1 MKPRELQGGEEVKY
15 PTVDKVYALCNEYQ
29 WFTCGS
35 NNQYDKLFVM
45 IEEKA
50 PIEEVAT
57 VIWLCSDD
65 KWCRRDILA
74 ELKEAAKKASTNEC

>member
-1 MKPRELQGGEEVKY
+1 MYGLNFYNVNE
-15 PTVDKVYALCNEYQ
+15 LCNKYR
-29 WFTCGS
+29 WFTQGTTE
-35 NNQYDKLFVM
+35 QYNKMFRMV
-45 IEEKA
+45 EEKA

-57 VIWLCSDD
+57 VIWLCTDED

>member
-1 MKPRELQGGEEVKY
+1 MNY
-15 PTVDKVYALCNEYQ
+15 PTVDQVYALCNEHQ

-35 NNQYDKLFVM
+35 NDQYEKLFIM
-45 IEEKA
+45 INEKA

-65 KWCRRDILA
+65 KWCRRDIISVLN
-74 ELKEAAKKASTNEC
+74 EVLKNE

>member
-1 MKPRELQGGEEVKY
+1 MEHL
-15 PTVDKVYALCNEYQ
+15 TVDQVYALCNEHQ

-35 NNQYDKLFVM
+35 NNQYEKLFIM
-45 IEEKA
+45 INEKA

-65 KWCRRDILA
+65 DKWCRRDILYI
-74 ELKEAAKKASTNEC
+74 LKEAIKK

>member
-15 PTVDKVYALCNEYQ
+15 PTVDQVYALCNEYQ

-35 NNQYDKLFVM
+35 NDQYEKLFIM
-45 IEEKA
+45 INEKA

-65 KWCRRDILA
+65 KWC
-74 ELKEAAKKASTNEC
+74 KM

>member
-1 MKPRELQGGEEVKY
+1 MNY
-15 PTVDKVYALCNEYQ
+15 PTVDQVYALCNEYQ

-35 NNQYDKLFVM
+35 NDQYEKLFIM
-45 IEEKA
+45 IGEKA

>member
-1 MKPRELQGGEEVKY
+1 MKPREVQGGEEVKY
-15 PTVDKVYALCNEYQ
+15 PTVDQVYALCNEYQ
-29 WFTCGS
+29 WFTGGS
-35 NNQYDKLFVM
+35 NDQYEKLF
-45 IEEKA
+45 IIINEKA

>member
-15 PTVDKVYALCNEYQ
+15 PTVDQVYALCNEHQ

-65 KWCRRDILA
+65 KWCRRDIISVLN
-74 ELKEAAKKASTNEC
+74 EVLKK

>member
-1 MKPRELQGGEEVKY
+1 MNY
-15 PTVDKVYALCNEYQ
+15 PTVDQVYALCNEHQ

-35 NNQYDKLFVM
+35 NNQYEKLFVM

-65 KWCRRDILA
+65 KWCRRDIISVLN
-74 ELKEAAKKASTNEC
+74 EVLKNE

>member
-1 MKPRELQGGEEVKY
+1 MKPRELQGGEEVNY
-15 PTVDKVYALCNEYQ
+15 PTVDQVYALCNEHQ

-35 NNQYDKLFVM
+35 NNQYEKLFIM
-45 IEEKA
+45 INEKA

-65 KWCRRDILA
+65 KWCRRDIISVLN
-74 ELKEAAKKASTNEC
+74 EVLKNE

>member
-15 PTVDKVYALCNEYQ
+15 PTVDQVYALCNEYQ

-35 NNQYDKLFVM
+35 NDQYEKLFIM
-45 IEEKA
+45 INEKA

>member
-1 MKPRELQGGEEVKY
+1 MNY
-15 PTVDKVYALCNEYQ
+15 PTVDQVYALCNEHQ
-29 WFTCGS
+29 WYTCGS

-65 KWCRRDILA
+65 KWCRRDIISVLN
-74 ELKEAAKKASTNEC
+74 EVLKNE

>member
-1 MKPRELQGGEEVKY
+1 MNY
-15 PTVDKVYALCNEYQ
+15 PTVDQVYALCNEHQ

-35 NNQYDKLFVM
+35 NNQYEKLFVM

-57 VIWLCSDD
+57 VIWLCSED
-65 KWCRRDILA
+65 KWCRRDIISVLNEA
-74 ELKEAAKKASTNEC
+74 LKNE

>member
-1 MKPRELQGGEEVKY
+1 MKY
-15 PTVDKVYALCNEYQ
+15 PTVDQVYALCNKYQ

-35 NNQYDKLFVM
+35 NNQYEKLFIM
-45 IEEKA
+45 IDEKA

-65 KWCRRDILA
+65 KWCRRDIISVLNEA
-74 ELKEAAKKASTNEC
+74 LKK

>member
-15 PTVDKVYALCNEYQ
+15 PTVDQVYALCNEYQ
-29 WFTCGS
+29 WFTGGS
-35 NNQYDKLFVM
+35 NDQYEKLFIM
-45 IEEKA
+45 INEKA

-65 KWCRRDILA
+65 KWCRRDIISVLN
-74 ELKEAAKKASTNEC
+74 EVLKNE

>member
-15 PTVDKVYALCNEYQ
+15 PTVDQVYALCNEYQ

-35 NNQYDKLFVM
+35 NDQYEKLFIM
-45 IEEKA
+45 IGEKA

-65 KWCRRDILA
+65 KWCRRDIISVLN
-74 ELKEAAKKASTNEC
+74 EVLKNE